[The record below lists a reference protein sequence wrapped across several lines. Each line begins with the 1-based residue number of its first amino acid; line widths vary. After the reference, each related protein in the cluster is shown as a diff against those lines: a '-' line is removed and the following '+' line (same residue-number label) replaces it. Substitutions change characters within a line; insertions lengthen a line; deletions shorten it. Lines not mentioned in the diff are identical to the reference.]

1 MKKIKKMFI
10 SVAISI
16 MLLHEKVAARASLYG
31 PPEVLNRSTNIID
44 KSTFIESVWK
54 IVKTYILPISLF
66 FIAFIIGSIIFFKKS
81 KRTIKEKI
89 TTLILI
95 FFSIVILVSIGL
107 VRYYVMIP
115 EKIVIAIDSSE
126 PGEFVELYDSP
137 EVVNEPTFTESIW
150 KMVKTYILPISL
162 FFIIFIVGSIIF
174 FKKSKGTTKEKII
187 TLILIFFMIVILIAI
202 GWGIYYVMTNII

>member
-1 MKKIKKMFI
+1 MFI

-54 IVKTYILPISLF
+54 I
-66 FIAFIIGSIIFFKKS
+66 
-81 KRTIKEKI
+81 
-89 TTLILI
+89 
-95 FFSIVILVSIGL
+95 
-107 VRYYVMIP
+107 
-115 EKIVIAIDSSE
+115 
-126 PGEFVELYDSP
+126 
-137 EVVNEPTFTESIW
+137 
-150 KMVKTYILPISL
+150 VKTYILPISL